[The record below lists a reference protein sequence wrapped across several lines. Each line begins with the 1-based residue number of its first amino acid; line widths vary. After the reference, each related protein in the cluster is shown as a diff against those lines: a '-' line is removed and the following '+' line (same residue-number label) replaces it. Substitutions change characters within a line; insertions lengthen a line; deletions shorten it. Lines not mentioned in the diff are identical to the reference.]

1 MRNPLYIVTILVLL
15 LSNSPGQ
22 LRAQTDGTPPQRVAY
37 HIEGITE
44 QERDAIALDLAANT
58 ELHIAFACVPAG
70 ILVIEGSTT
79 DQGRASTAVQQH
91 VGSKTT
97 TIDTRTQQDL
107 ETACENIRN
116 R

>member
-15 LSNSPGQ
+15 LTNSPGQ

-44 QERDAIALDLAANT
+44 QERDAIALDLSATT

-79 DQGRASTAVQQH
+79 DQGRANTTIRQH
-91 VGSKTT
+91 IGSKTS
-97 TIDTRTQQDL
+97 TIDTRSQEDL
-107 ETACENIRN
+107 EAACENIRN